1 MGPSSAPVRHLTVL
15 YDANCPVCVHIRHWL
30 LSQRWL
36 VPLRL
41 VPAASYEAR
50 HRFPRLDHAATLRD
64 ITVVGDKG
72 QVWSGTDAFIV
83 CLWALA
89 EHRPKANWLA
99 TPAGRP
105 FAKAAMHTAA
115 AVRHAVRTDPRA
127 EPGGALCD
135 EQCPT
140 PR

>member
-115 AVRHAVRTDPRA
+115 AVRHAVRTNPEA
-127 EPGGALCD
+127 ELGDALCD